1 MPCVLTLCA
10 PSLVQLRAA
19 QGDTN
24 FEKEWNQKFG
34 WFTQSKE
41 CQQITTIHGEKSSMT
56 VKPDCPALL
65 YVLPLFSLLPR
76 SPPTLSSHALLSVFC
91 SLSLSSL
98 FLARI
103 FLCLLSL
110 VLSCYKNVRKLA
122 VYPSVLTGCLR
133 CLDLSRRRAKASTCT
148 ATKCK
153 FRGVCSRDKK
163 GHLRGTFAVPR
174 SREEDEGGGKGGGGA
189 M

>member
-110 VLSCYKNVRKLA
+110 VLSCSPARNMHA
-122 VYPSVLTGCLR
+122 Q
-133 CLDLSRRRAKASTCT
+133 
-148 ATKCK
+148 KCAQA
-153 FRGVCSRDKK
+153 RGVSV
-163 GHLRGTFAVPR
+163 GTNWVFAV
-174 SREEDEGGGKGGGGA
+174 S
-189 M
+189 

>member
-1 MPCVLTLCA
+1 MAVGLACDGCGGGSRGYGGQEPCVPCVLTLCA

-103 FLCLLSL
+103 FLCLLSRAL
-110 VLSCYKNVRKLA
+110 LFPRTEHARTKMCAS
-122 VYPSVLTGCLR
+122 SR
-133 CLDLSRRRAKASTCT
+133 CIRRY
-148 ATKCK
+148 
-153 FRGVCSRDKK
+153 
-163 GHLRGTFAVPR
+163 
-174 SREEDEGGGKGGGGA
+174 
-189 M
+189 